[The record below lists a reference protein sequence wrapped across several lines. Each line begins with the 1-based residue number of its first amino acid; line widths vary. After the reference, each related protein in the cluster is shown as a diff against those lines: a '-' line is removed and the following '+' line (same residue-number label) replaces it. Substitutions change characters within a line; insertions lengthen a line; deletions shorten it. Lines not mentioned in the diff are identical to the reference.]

1 MNKRIQGSLQQK
13 CCTLAPLGQLHLK
26 WFFYNFS
33 VIGVIF
39 YGVLVFLSNRARLA
53 IILHTLA
60 FHKNPISRADIE
72 MLYEKL
78 STINPDPNIQ
88 RALLENKAHMNSLIA
103 SIEHA
108 KKAQT
113 SGSSAQGMDL
123 NDTFKKIF
131 KLMRN

>member
-1 MNKRIQGSLQQK
+1 M
-13 CCTLAPLGQLHLK
+13 
-26 WFFYNFS
+26 
-33 VIGVIF
+33 IF